1 MVNRGKLGQH
11 AVLPLPQDTHSPY
24 TRYSI
29 LDTLSIAPT
38 PTPTPSSPLPN
49 SVWNSPAPLPSNNP
63 MSPRALSLLGL
74 SLLAAIT
81 GRAQSAD
88 TVFVEAESLSA
99 HGGWKLDTAFT
110 NIVGSP
116 YLLAHGLGKPVADAT
131 GTVRIPAAGEY
142 RVWVRTK
149 DWVAHWNAPGTPGR
163 FQLIVNGQPV
173 AAEFGTKGA
182 EWHWQAGGKV
192 TLPAGDVKIAL
203 HDLTGFAGRAD
214 AILFSKDASFTPPE
228 GDALV
233 AARSQWNSPKGA
245 EDQGEF
251 DLVVVGGGYG
261 GMGAALSASRQ
272 SLKVA
277 FIQDRFVLGGNGS
290 SEVGVWAM
298 GGTTRGKYP
307 HLGEMIEEIGDRSPD
322 SPGRVDSFGDEL
334 KEQVIRKEK
343 NVSLFL
349 GHFATGV
356 VMDGNRIAAVKAI
369 DVKTGREKVFRAK
382 FVADTTGH
390 GWVGAYAGATFRV
403 EPNKRM
409 GMSNMWFYQDEA
421 QASTWPATPW
431 ALPLEMGDFP
441 LLQKSKSKID
451 DKPFMKAEWFWE
463 SGFDQDPIKDLE
475 YIRDW
480 NFRAMYGAFSALKNG
495 PQKDKYALSELKW
508 ASHVGGPR
516 ESRLFDGDIILN
528 KDNIVQR
535 TDFPD
540 GCVPTTWDIDL
551 HYAREEYAKK
561 FPENPFISRA
571 AFGYVDASGKHIAAV
586 DRRNGYPLPYRLFY
600 SKNINNLFFAGR
612 HISVTH
618 EALGTV
624 RVMRTIGMMGEVV
637 GKAAYLAVRENTDP
651 RGVYAKHLPDLIKLM
666 EQPGRMR
673 RSDLRSELFLD
684 TSIADYKELPV
695 ARMNSDLTKG
705 TPTKL
710 SADDLKELAKLGGI
724 VVDDAQAK
732 FEGKW
737 TQGHGIPH
745 LATGYHYAS
754 GAGNRATYTFEVKE
768 AGKYEVRGHWE
779 GHENRSGNSLLTI
792 NRAGEKPVALRLNQ
806 KVGVI
811 EKPTVIGKFTF
822 AAGTHT
828 LVLSSDGAKGGVQA
842 DVFQL
847 VLAE

>member
-1 MVNRGKLGQH
+1 
-11 AVLPLPQDTHSPY
+11 
-24 TRYSI
+24 
-29 LDTLSIAPT
+29 
-38 PTPTPSSPLPN
+38 
-49 SVWNSPAPLPSNNP
+49 

-74 SLLAAIT
+74 SLLAAVT

-88 TVFVEAESLSA
+88 TVFVEAESLASP
-99 HGGWKLDTAFT
+99 GGWKLDTAFT

-116 YLLAHGLGKPVADAT
+116 YLLAHGLGKPVADAS
-131 GTVRIPAAGEY
+131 GIVRIPAAGEY

-173 AAEFGTKGA
+173 SAEFGTQGA

-233 AARSQWNSPKGA
+233 AARSRWNSPKGA
-245 EDQGEF
+245 EDLGEF

-369 DVKTGREKVFRAK
+369 DVKTGREKIFRAK

-390 GWVGAYAGATFRV
+390 GWVGAYAGATYRT

-441 LLQKSKSKID
+441 LLQKSKSRID

-495 PQKDKYALSELKW
+495 SQKDKYALAELKW

-618 EALGTV
+618 EALGTI

-684 TSIADYKELPV
+684 TSIADYKELPTHR
-695 ARMNSDLTKG
+695 AALDLTKG

-737 TQGHGIPH
+737 TQGQGIPH
-745 LATGYHYAS
+745 LAAGYHYAS
-754 GAGNRATYTFEVKE
+754 GAGNRATYAFEVKE

-779 GHENRSGNSLLTI
+779 GHENRSGNALLTI

-811 EKPTVIGKFTF
+811 EKPTVIGKFSF

-847 VLAE
+847 VRAE

>member
-1 MVNRGKLGQH
+1 MPPR
-11 AVLPLPQDTHSPY
+11 VLL
-24 TRYSI
+24 
-29 LDTLSIAPT
+29 
-38 PTPTPSSPLPN
+38 
-49 SVWNSPAPLPSNNP
+49 
-63 MSPRALSLLGL
+63 LLGL
-74 SLLAAIT
+74 TLLSAIT
-81 GRAQSAD
+81 GSAQSAD
-88 TVFVEAESLSA
+88 TIFVEAESLASF
-99 HGGWKLDTAFT
+99 GGWKLDTSFT

-131 GTVRIPAAGEY
+131 GTVHVATAGEY

-163 FQLIVNGQPV
+163 FQLIVNGQPL
-173 AAEFGTKGA
+173 AAEFGTEGA
-182 EWHWQAGGKV
+182 EWHWQEGGKV
-192 TLPAGDVKIAL
+192 SLAAGDVKIAL

-214 AILFSKDASFTPPE
+214 AILFSKDAAFTPPE
-228 GDALV
+228 GEALR
-233 AARSQWNSPKGA
+233 AARSKWDSPKGP

-261 GMGAALSASRQ
+261 GLGAALSASRQ

-277 FIQDRFVLGGNGS
+277 FVQDRFVLGGNGS
-290 SEVGVWAM
+290 SEIGVWAM

-307 HLGEMIEEIGDRSPD
+307 HLGEIIEEIGDRSPD
-322 SPGRVDSFGDEL
+322 SPGRADSFGDEL
-334 KEQVIRKEK
+334 KEKVVRNEK
-343 NVSLFL
+343 NISLFL

-390 GWVGAYAGATFRV
+390 GWVGAYAGAKFTIQKD
-403 EPNKRM
+403 KRM

-421 QASTWPATPW
+421 TASTWPATPW
-431 ALPLEMGDFP
+431 ALPLELGDFP
-441 LLQKSKSKID
+441 PLQKSKSKID

-463 SGFDQDPIKDLE
+463 SGFDQDPINGLE

-480 NFRAMYGAFSALKNG
+480 NFRAIYGAFSALKNG
-495 PQKDKYALSELKW
+495 PQKEKYAHADLKW
-508 ASHVGGPR
+508 ASHIGGPR
-516 ESRLFDGDIILN
+516 ESRLFVGDVVLT
-528 KDNIVQR
+528 KEDIVAR
-535 TDFPD
+535 KEFDD

-551 HYAREEYAKK
+551 HYAREQYAKK

-571 AFGYVDASGKHIAAV
+571 AFGYFGPDGKPTPAV

-600 SKNINNLFFAGR
+600 SQNISNLFLAGR

-651 RGVYAKHLPDLIKLM
+651 RGVYQKHLPDLIKLM

-673 RSDLRSELFLD
+673 RADLRSELFLD

-695 ARMNSDLTKG
+695 GRMNRDLTKG
-705 TPTKL
+705 TPSKL
-710 SADDLKELAKLGGI
+710 SDEEAKELAKMGGI
-724 VVDDAQAK
+724 VVDDSQAK

-737 TQGHGIPH
+737 TEGHSLDHVGS
-745 LATGYHYAS
+745 GYHYAG
-754 GAGNRATYTFEVKE
+754 GAGNRATFTVEVKD
-768 AGKYEVRGHWE
+768 AGKYELRGYWQ
-779 GHENRSGNSLLTI
+779 GHENRSGNALLVI
-792 NRAGEKPVALRLNQ
+792 NRAGEKPVSLRLNQ
-806 KVGVI
+806 KVGEI
-811 EKPTVIGKFTF
+811 DKPVALGKFQF

-828 LVLSSDGAKGGVQA
+828 IVLSTDGAKGNVQA
-842 DVFQL
+842 DAFQL
-847 VLAE
+847 ILAD

>member
-1 MVNRGKLGQH
+1 
-11 AVLPLPQDTHSPY
+11 
-24 TRYSI
+24 
-29 LDTLSIAPT
+29 
-38 PTPTPSSPLPN
+38 
-49 SVWNSPAPLPSNNP
+49 
-63 MSPRALSLLGL
+63 MSPRALSFLGL
-74 SLLAAIT
+74 SLLAAAT

-88 TVFVEAESLSA
+88 TVFVEAESLAS

-149 DWVAHWNAPGTPGR
+149 DWVAHWKAPGTPGR

-214 AILFSKDASFTPPE
+214 AILFSKDASFVPPE

-233 AARSQWNSPKGA
+233 AARSRWNSPKGA
-245 EDQGEF
+245 EDQGEY

-261 GMGAALSASRQ
+261 GLGAALSASRQ

-290 SEVGVWAM
+290 SEIGVWAM

-307 HLGEMIEEIGDRSPD
+307 HLGEIIEEIGDRSPD

-334 KEQVIRKEK
+334 KEQVVRKEK
-343 NVSLFL
+343 NISLFL

-356 VMDGNRIAAVKAI
+356 VMNGDRIAAVKAI
-369 DVKTGREKVFRAK
+369 DVKTGREKVFRGK

-390 GWVGAYAGATFRV
+390 GWVGAYAGATFRT

-421 QASTWPATPW
+421 QASAWPATPW

-495 PQKDKYALSELKW
+495 PQKDKYAFAELKW

-516 ESRLFDGDIILN
+516 ESRLFDGDLILN
-528 KDNIVQR
+528 KDHIVQR
-535 TDFPD
+535 TEFPD

-551 HYAREEYAKK
+551 HYAKEQYAKK
-561 FPENPFISRA
+561 FPDNPFISRA

-600 SKNINNLFFAGR
+600 SKNIGNLFFAGR

-684 TSIADYKELPV
+684 TSIADFKELPV
-695 ARMNSDLTKG
+695 GRMNADLHKSA
-705 TPTKL
+705 PSKL
-710 SADDLKELAKLGGI
+710 SGDELQELAKLGGI

-732 FEGKW
+732 LEGKW
-737 TQGHGIPH
+737 TAGHGIGH
-745 LATGYHYAS
+745 LGAGYHYAA
-754 GAGNRATYTFEVKE
+754 GAGSRATYAFEVKD
-768 AGKYEVRGHWE
+768 AGKYELRGYWE
-779 GHENRSGNSLLTI
+779 GHENRSGNALLTI
-792 NRAGEKPVALRLNQ
+792 NRTGEKPVALRLNQ
-806 KVGVI
+806 KVGEI
-811 EKPTVIGKFTF
+811 DKPAKLGKFTF

-828 LVLSSDGAKGGVQA
+828 LVLSTEGAKGNVHA
-842 DVFQL
+842 DAFQL

>member
-1 MVNRGKLGQH
+1 
-11 AVLPLPQDTHSPY
+11 
-24 TRYSI
+24 
-29 LDTLSIAPT
+29 
-38 PTPTPSSPLPN
+38 
-49 SVWNSPAPLPSNNP
+49 
-63 MSPRALSLLGL
+63 MSPRALSFLGL
-74 SLLAAIT
+74 SLLAAAT

-88 TVFVEAESLSA
+88 TVFVEAESLAS

-149 DWVAHWNAPGTPGR
+149 DWVAHWKAPGTPGR

-214 AILFSKDASFTPPE
+214 AILFSKDASFVPPE

-233 AARSQWNSPKGA
+233 AARSRWNSPKGA
-245 EDQGEF
+245 EDQGEY

-261 GMGAALSASRQ
+261 GLGAALSASRQ

-290 SEVGVWAM
+290 SEIGVWAM

-307 HLGEMIEEIGDRSPD
+307 HLGEIIEEIGDRSPD

-334 KEQVIRKEK
+334 KEQVVRKEK
-343 NVSLFL
+343 NISLFL

-356 VMDGNRIAAVKAI
+356 VMNGDRIAAVKAI
-369 DVKTGREKVFRAK
+369 DVKTGREKVFRGK

-390 GWVGAYAGATFRV
+390 GWVGAYAGATFRT

-421 QASTWPATPW
+421 QASAWPATPW

-463 SGFDQDPIKDLE
+463 SGFDKDPIKDLE

-495 PQKDKYALSELKW
+495 PQKDKYAFAELKW

-516 ESRLFDGDIILN
+516 ESRLFDGDLILN
-528 KDNIVQR
+528 KDHIVQR
-535 TDFPD
+535 TEFPD

-551 HYAREEYAKK
+551 HYAKEQYAKK
-561 FPENPFISRA
+561 FPDNPFISRA

-600 SKNINNLFFAGR
+600 SKNIGNLFFAGR

-684 TSIADYKELPV
+684 TSIADFKELPV
-695 ARMNSDLTKG
+695 GRMNADLHKSA
-705 TPTKL
+705 PSKL
-710 SADDLKELAKLGGI
+710 SGDELQELAKLGGI

-732 FEGKW
+732 LEGKW
-737 TQGHGIPH
+737 TAGHGIGH
-745 LATGYHYAS
+745 LGAGYHYAA
-754 GAGNRATYTFEVKE
+754 GAGSRATYAFEVKD
-768 AGKYEVRGHWE
+768 AGKYELRGYWE
-779 GHENRSGNSLLTI
+779 GHENRSGNALLTI
-792 NRAGEKPVALRLNQ
+792 NRTGEKPVALRLNQ
-806 KVGVI
+806 KVGEI
-811 EKPTVIGKFTF
+811 DKPAKLGKFTF

-828 LVLSSDGAKGGVQA
+828 LVLSTEGAKGNVHA
-842 DVFQL
+842 DAFQL

>member
-1 MVNRGKLGQH
+1 MPPRL
-11 AVLPLPQDTHSPY
+11 
-24 TRYSI
+24 
-29 LDTLSIAPT
+29 LSF
-38 PTPTPSSPLPN
+38 
-49 SVWNSPAPLPSNNP
+49 
-63 MSPRALSLLGL
+63 LGL
-74 SLLAAIT
+74 SLLASLS

-88 TVFVEAESLSA
+88 TIFVEAESLAA
-99 HGGWKLDTAFT
+99 HGGWKLDTSFT

-131 GTVRIPAAGEY
+131 GTVRIPSAGEY

-182 EWHWQAGGKV
+182 EWHWQEGGKV

-214 AILFSKDASFTPPE
+214 AILFSKDAAYAPPE
-228 GDALV
+228 GEALV
-233 AARSQWNSPKGA
+233 AARAKWNSPNGA

-261 GMGAALSASRQ
+261 GLGAALSASRQ

-290 SEVGVWAM
+290 SEIGVWAM
-298 GGTTRGKYP
+298 GGTTRGKFP

-334 KEQVIRKEK
+334 KEQVVRKEK
-343 NVSLFL
+343 NISLFL

-356 VMDGNRIAAVKAI
+356 TMDGNRIAAVKAI
-369 DVKTGREKVFRAK
+369 DVKTGRAKLFRAK

-390 GWVGAYAGATFRV
+390 GWVGAYAGASFRT

-409 GMSNMWFYQDEA
+409 GMSNMWFYQDA
-421 QASTWPATPW
+421 DQASSWPATPW

-441 LLQKSKSKID
+441 LLQKSKAKID

-495 PQKDKYALSELKW
+495 PQKEKYALAELKW

-551 HYAREEYAKK
+551 HYAKEQYAKK

-651 RGVYAKHLPDLIKLM
+651 RGVYQKHLPDLIKLM

-673 RSDLRSELFLD
+673 RTDLRSDLFLD
-684 TSIADYKELPV
+684 TSIADFKELPV
-695 ARMNSDLTKG
+695 GKMNLDLTKG

-710 SADDLKELAKLGGI
+710 TPDDLKELAKLGGI

-737 TQGHGIPH
+737 TQGQGIAH
-745 LATGYHYAS
+745 LAAGYQYAA
-754 GAGNRATYTFEVKE
+754 GAGSRATYTFEVKE
-768 AGKYEVRGHWE
+768 GGKYELRGYWE

-811 EKPTVIGKFTF
+811 EKPTVLGKFTF

-828 LVLSSDGAKGGVQA
+828 LVLSTDGAKGNVHA
-842 DVFQL
+842 DAFQL
-847 VLAE
+847 VRAD

>member
-1 MVNRGKLGQH
+1 MSLRL
-11 AVLPLPQDTHSPY
+11 LP
-24 TRYSI
+24 
-29 LDTLSIAPT
+29 
-38 PTPTPSSPLPN
+38 
-49 SVWNSPAPLPSNNP
+49 
-63 MSPRALSLLGL
+63 LLGL
-74 SLLAAIT
+74 TGFAALVGHAAT
-81 GRAQSAD
+81 AD
-88 TVFVEAESLSA
+88 TVFLEAESLAS

-149 DWVAHWNAPGTPGR
+149 DWVAHWKAPGTPGR

-173 AAEFGTKGA
+173 AVEFGNQGA

-192 TLPAGDVKIAL
+192 TLPAGEVKLAL

-214 AILFSKDASFTPPE
+214 AILFSKDAAFTPPE
-228 GDALV
+228 GEALV
-233 AARSQWNSPKGA
+233 AARSKWNSPQGP

-261 GMGAALSASRQ
+261 GLGAALSGARQ

-277 FIQDRFVLGGNGS
+277 FLQDRFVLGGNGS
-290 SEVGVWAM
+290 SEIGVWAM

-307 HLGEMIEEIGDRSPD
+307 HLGEIIEEIGDRSPD

-334 KEQVIRKEK
+334 KEQVVRKEK
-343 NVSLFL
+343 NISLFL

-356 VMDGNRIAAVKAI
+356 VMNGDRIAAVKAI
-369 DVKTGREKVFRAK
+369 DVKTGREKVFRGK

-390 GWVGAYAGATFRV
+390 GWVGAYAGATFRT

-421 QASTWPATPW
+421 QASAWPATPW

-463 SGFDQDPIKDLE
+463 SGFDKDPIKDLE

-495 PQKDKYALSELKW
+495 PQKDKYAFAELKW

-516 ESRLFDGDIILN
+516 ESRLFDGDLILN
-528 KDNIVQR
+528 KDHIVQR
-535 TDFPD
+535 TEFPD

-551 HYAREEYAKK
+551 HYAKEQYAKK
-561 FPENPFISRA
+561 FPDNPFISRA

-600 SKNINNLFFAGR
+600 SKNIGNLFFAGR

-684 TSIADYKELPV
+684 TSIADFKELPV
-695 ARMNSDLTKG
+695 GRMNADLHKSA
-705 TPTKL
+705 PSKL
-710 SADDLKELAKLGGI
+710 SGDELQELAKLGGI

-732 FEGKW
+732 LEGKW
-737 TQGHGIPH
+737 TAGHGIGH
-745 LATGYHYAS
+745 LGAGYHYAA
-754 GAGNRATYTFEVKE
+754 GAGSRATYAFEVKD
-768 AGKYEVRGHWE
+768 AGKYELRGYWE
-779 GHENRSGNSLLTI
+779 GHENRSGNALLTI
-792 NRAGEKPVALRLNQ
+792 NRTGEKPVALRLNQ
-806 KVGVI
+806 KVGEI
-811 EKPTVIGKFTF
+811 DKPAKLGKFTF

-828 LVLSSDGAKGGVQA
+828 LVLSTEGAKGNVHA
-842 DVFQL
+842 DAFQL

>member
-1 MVNRGKLGQH
+1 
-11 AVLPLPQDTHSPY
+11 
-24 TRYSI
+24 
-29 LDTLSIAPT
+29 
-38 PTPTPSSPLPN
+38 
-49 SVWNSPAPLPSNNP
+49 
-63 MSPRALSLLGL
+63 MSPRVLPLLGL
-74 SLLAAIT
+74 SLLAAVV

-116 YLLAHGLGKPVADAT
+116 YLLAHGLGQPVGDAT

-149 DWVAHWNAPGTPGR
+149 DWVAHWKAPGTPGR

-182 EWHWQAGGKV
+182 EWHWQEGGKV
-192 TLPAGDVKIAL
+192 TLPAGEVKIAL
-203 HDLTGFAGRAD
+203 HDLTGFDGRAD
-214 AILFSKDASFTPPE
+214 AILFSKDAAFTPPE

-261 GMGAALSASRQ
+261 GLGASLSASRQ

-322 SPGRVDSFGDEL
+322 S
-334 KEQVIRKEK
+334 
-343 NVSLFL
+343 LFL

-390 GWVGAYAGATFRV
+390 GWVGAYAGATFRT

-409 GMSNMWFYQDEA
+409 GMSNMWFYQDA
-421 QASTWPATPW
+421 DQASTWPATPW

-463 SGFDQDPIKDLE
+463 SGFDKDPIKDLE

-495 PQKDKYALSELKW
+495 PQKDKYALAELKW

-516 ESRLFDGDIILN
+516 ESRLFDGDLILTKQDIVER
-528 KDNIVQR
+528 KD
-535 TDFPD
+535 FED

-561 FPENPFISRA
+561 FPDNPFISRA

-637 GKAAYLAVRENTDP
+637 GKAAYLAIRENTDP
-651 RGVYAKHLPDLIKLM
+651 RGVYQKHLPDLIKLM

-673 RSDLRSELFLD
+673 RTDLRTDLFLD
-684 TSIADYKELPV
+684 TSIADYKELPTHR
-695 ARMNSDLTKG
+695 AALDLTKG
-705 TPTKL
+705 TPSKL
-710 SADDLKELAKLGGI
+710 SPDDVKELAKLGGI

-732 FEGKW
+732 YEGKW
-737 TQGHGIPH
+737 TEGRGLPH
-745 LATGYHYAS
+745 LGAGYHYAA
-754 GAGNRATYTFEVKE
+754 GNGNRATYAFDVKE
-768 AGKYEVRGHWE
+768 AGKYELRGYWE
-779 GHENRSGNSLLTI
+779 GHENRSANAVLTI
-792 NRAGEKPVALRLNQ
+792 NRGGEKPVVLRLNQ
-806 KVGVI
+806 KDGAI
-811 EKPTVIGKFTF
+811 EKPVVLGKFTF

-828 LVLSSDGAKGGVQA
+828 IVLSSEGAKGNVHA
-842 DVFQL
+842 DAFQL

>member
-1 MVNRGKLGQH
+1 
-11 AVLPLPQDTHSPY
+11 
-24 TRYSI
+24 
-29 LDTLSIAPT
+29 
-38 PTPTPSSPLPN
+38 
-49 SVWNSPAPLPSNNP
+49 
-63 MSPRALSLLGL
+63 MSPRVLSLLGL
-74 SLLAAIT
+74 ALLAAVS

-88 TVFVEAESLSA
+88 TVFVEAESLAS
-99 HGGWKLDTAFT
+99 HGGWKLDTSFT

-131 GTVRIPAAGEY
+131 GSVRIAVAGEY

-182 EWHWQAGGKV
+182 EWHWQEGGKV

-228 GDALV
+228 GEALV
-233 AARSQWNSPKGA
+233 AARSKWNSPKGA

-261 GMGAALSASRQ
+261 GLGAALSASRQ

-290 SEVGVWAM
+290 SEIGVWAM
-298 GGTTRGKYP
+298 GGTTRGKFP

-322 SPGRVDSFGDEL
+322 SPGRIDSFGDDL
-334 KEQVIRKEK
+334 KEKVVRSEK
-343 NVSLFL
+343 NISLFL
-349 GHFATGV
+349 GHYATGV
-356 VMDGNRIAAVKAI
+356 IMDGNRIAAVKAI

-390 GWVGAYAGATFRV
+390 GWVGAYAGATFRT
-403 EPNKRM
+403 EPDKRM
-409 GMSNMWFYQDEA
+409 GMSNMWFYQDA
-421 QASTWPATPW
+421 DQASSWPATPW

-441 LLQKSKSKID
+441 LLQKSKAKID

-463 SGFDQDPIKDLE
+463 SGFDKDPIKDLE

-495 PQKDKYALSELKW
+495 PDKAKYALSDLKW

-528 KDNIVQR
+528 KEDIITR
-535 TDFPD
+535 RDFDD

-551 HYAREEYAKK
+551 HYAKEQYAKK
-561 FPENPFISRA
+561 FPDNAFISRA
-571 AFGYVDASGKHIAAV
+571 AFGYTDASGKQVHAV

-651 RGVYAKHLPDLIKLM
+651 RGVYQKHLPDLIKLM

-673 RSDLRSELFLD
+673 RSDLRADLFLD
-684 TSIADYKELPV
+684 TSIADFKELPV
-695 ARMNSDLTKG
+695 GRMNADLQKG

-710 SADDLKELAKLGGI
+710 SADDLKELAKLGGVI
-724 VVDDAQAK
+724 VDDAQAK

-737 TQGHGIPH
+737 TQGHGLAH
-745 LATGYHYAS
+745 LGAGYHYAS
-754 GAGNRATYTFEVKE
+754 GAGNRATYTFEVKD
-768 AGKYEVRGHWE
+768 AGKYELRGYWE
-779 GHENRSGNSLLTI
+779 AHENRSGNSVLTI
-792 NRAGEKPVALRLNQ
+792 NRVGEKPVTLRLNQ

-811 EKPTVIGKFTF
+811 DQANKLGKFSF

-828 LVLSSDGAKGGVQA
+828 LVLSSDGAKGNVHA
-842 DVFQL
+842 DAFQL
-847 VLAE
+847 ILAD

>member
-1 MVNRGKLGQH
+1 
-11 AVLPLPQDTHSPY
+11 
-24 TRYSI
+24 
-29 LDTLSIAPT
+29 
-38 PTPTPSSPLPN
+38 
-49 SVWNSPAPLPSNNP
+49 
-63 MSPRALSLLGL
+63 MSPRVLPLLGL
-74 SLLAAIT
+74 SLLAALT

-88 TVFVEAESLSA
+88 TVFVEAESLAA
-99 HGGWKLDTAFT
+99 HGGWKIDTAFT

-182 EWHWQAGGKV
+182 EWHWQEGGKV

-214 AILFSKDASFTPPE
+214 AILFSKDASFAPPE
-228 GDALV
+228 GEALV
-233 AARSQWNSPKGA
+233 AARSKWNSPKGA
-245 EDQGEF
+245 EDQGEY

-261 GMGAALSASRQ
+261 GLGAALSASRQ

-290 SEVGVWAM
+290 SEIGVWAM

-307 HLGEMIEEIGDRSPD
+307 HLGEIIEEIGDRSPD

-334 KEQVIRKEK
+334 KEQVVRKEK
-343 NVSLFL
+343 NISLFL

-356 VMDGNRIAAVKAI
+356 VMDGSRIAAVKAI

-409 GMSNMWFYQDEA
+409 GMSNMWFYQDED
-421 QASTWPATPW
+421 QVSTWPATPW

-463 SGFDQDPIKDLE
+463 SGFDKDPIKDLE
-475 YIRDW
+475 HIRDW

-495 PQKDKYALSELKW
+495 PQKDKYAKAELKW

-528 KDNIVQR
+528 KQDIVER
-535 TDFPD
+535 KEFDD

-551 HYAREEYAKK
+551 HYAKEQYAKK
-561 FPENPFISRA
+561 FPDNPFISRA
-571 AFGYVDASGKHIAAV
+571 AFGYVDASGKHVAAV

-600 SKNINNLFFAGR
+600 SKNISNLFFAGR

-651 RGVYAKHLPDLIKLM
+651 RGVYQKHLPDLIKLM

-673 RSDLRSELFLD
+673 RADLRSDLFLD
-684 TSIADYKELPV
+684 ASIADFKELPV
-695 ARMNSDLTKG
+695 GRMNMDLQKG
-705 TPTKL
+705 QPTKL
-710 SADDLKELAKLGGI
+710 SGDDLKELAKLGGI

-732 FEGKW
+732 YEGKW
-737 TQGHGIPH
+737 TEGHGLAH
-745 LATGYHYAS
+745 LGAGYHYAA
-754 GAGNRATYTFEVKE
+754 GKGNRATYALEVKD
-768 AGKYEVRGHWE
+768 AGKYELRGYWE
-779 GHENRSGNSLLTI
+779 GHENRSPNAVLTL
-792 NRAGEKPVALRLNQ
+792 NRAGEKPVTLRLNQ
-806 KVGVI
+806 TTGSVDKAVVL
-811 EKPTVIGKFTF
+811 GKFTF
-822 AAGTHT
+822 AAGTHS
-828 LVLSSDGAKGGVQA
+828 LVLSSDGAKGNVHA
-842 DVFQL
+842 DAFQL
-847 VLAE
+847 VPAE

>member
-1 MVNRGKLGQH
+1 
-11 AVLPLPQDTHSPY
+11 
-24 TRYSI
+24 
-29 LDTLSIAPT
+29 
-38 PTPTPSSPLPN
+38 
-49 SVWNSPAPLPSNNP
+49 

-74 SLLAAIT
+74 SLLAAVT

-88 TVFVEAESLSA
+88 TVFVEAESLTSP
-99 HGGWKLDTAFT
+99 GGWKLDTAFT

-116 YLLAHGLGKPVADAT
+116 YLLAHGLGKPVADAS

-369 DVKTGREKVFRAK
+369 DVKTGRAKLFRAK

-390 GWVGAYAGATFRV
+390 GWVGAYAGATYRT

-409 GMSNMWFYQDEA
+409 GMSNMWFYQDVD

-441 LLQKSKSKID
+441 LLQKSKAKID

-535 TDFPD
+535 TEFPD

-618 EALGTV
+618 EALGTI

-695 ARMNSDLTKG
+695 GKMNLDLTKG

-710 SADDLKELAKLGGI
+710 SPDDLKELAKLGGI

-737 TQGHGIPH
+737 TQGQGIPH
-745 LATGYHYAS
+745 LAAGYHYAA

-768 AGKYEVRGHWE
+768 GGKYELRGYWE
-779 GHENRSGNSLLTI
+779 AHENRSGNALLTI

-806 KVGVI
+806 KTGVI
-811 EKPTVIGKFTF
+811 EKPTVLGKFTF

-828 LVLSSDGAKGGVQA
+828 LVLSTEGAKGNVHA
-842 DVFQL
+842 DAFQL

>member
-1 MVNRGKLGQH
+1 
-11 AVLPLPQDTHSPY
+11 
-24 TRYSI
+24 
-29 LDTLSIAPT
+29 
-38 PTPTPSSPLPN
+38 
-49 SVWNSPAPLPSNNP
+49 
-63 MSPRALSLLGL
+63 MSPRVLFAIGL
-74 SLLAAIT
+74 SLISAISSQ
-81 GRAQSAD
+81 AQTSS
-88 TVFVEAESLSA
+88 TVFVEAESLA
-99 HGGWKLDTAFT
+99 QWGGWKLDTAFT

-116 YLLAHGLGKPVADAT
+116 YLLAHGLGKPVTDAT
-131 GTVRIPAAGEY
+131 GVVKVAEAGEY
-142 RVWVRTK
+142 RVWARTK
-149 DWVAHWNAPGTPGR
+149 DWVAHWKAPGQPGR
-163 FQLIVNGQPV
+163 FQIVVNGQPLET
-173 AAEFGTKGA
+173 EFGTEGA
-182 EWHWQAGGKV
+182 EWHWQVGGKIS
-192 TLPAGDVKIAL
+192 LHAGDNNITL
-203 HDLTGFAGRAD
+203 HDLTGFDGRVD
-214 AILFSKDASFTPPE
+214 AIVLSKDKNFTPPE
-228 GDALV
+228 GSALITFRQQQLNPNGPEDA
-233 AARSQWNSPKGA
+233 G
-245 EDQGEF
+245 DF

-261 GMGAALSASRQ
+261 GMGAALSAARQ

-290 SEVGVWAM
+290 SEIGVWAM
-298 GGTTRGKYP
+298 GGTTRGKFP

-356 VMDGNRIAAVKAI
+356 VLDGNRIAAVKAI
-369 DVKTGREKVFRAK
+369 DVKTGREKLFRAK

-390 GWVGAYAGATFRV
+390 GWVGAYAGATYRT

-421 QASTWPATPW
+421 QASSWPATPW

-441 LLQKSKSKID
+441 LLQKSKSRID

-495 PQKDKYALSELKW
+495 SQKDKYALAELKW

-516 ESRLFDGDIILN
+516 ESRLFDGDLILN

-571 AFGYVDASGKHIAAV
+571 AFGYVGEDGKHIAAV
-586 DRRNGYPLPYRLFY
+586 DRRTGYPLPYRLFY
-600 SKNINNLFFAGR
+600 SQNIGNLFMAGR

-618 EALGTV
+618 EALGTI

-651 RGVYAKHLPDLIKLM
+651 RGVYQKHLPDLLKLL

-673 RSDLRSELFLD
+673 RTELRSDLFLD
-684 TSIADYKELPV
+684 TSIADYKELPIHR
-695 ARMNSDLTKG
+695 AALDLTKG

-710 SADDLKELAKLGGI
+710 SPDDLKELAKLGGI

-737 TQGHGIPH
+737 TQGHGLAH
-745 LATGYHYAS
+745 LGAGYHYAS
-754 GAGNRATYTFEVKE
+754 GSGNRATYTIEIKD
-768 AGKYEVRGHWE
+768 AGKYELRGFWQ

-792 NRAGEKPVALRLNQ
+792 NRAGEKPITLRLNH
-806 KVGVI
+806 KVGEI
-811 EKPTVIGKFTF
+811 EQANKLGKFSF

-828 LVLSSDGAKGGVQA
+828 LVLSTDGAKGSVQA
-842 DVFQL
+842 DAFQL
-847 VLAE
+847 ILAD

>member
-1 MVNRGKLGQH
+1 M
-11 AVLPLPQDTHSPY
+11 P
-24 TRYSI
+24 
-29 LDTLSIAPT
+29 
-38 PTPTPSSPLPN
+38 
-49 SVWNSPAPLPSNNP
+49 
-63 MSPRALSLLGL
+63 PRTLSLLGL
-74 SLLAAIT
+74 SLLATLT
-81 GRAQSAD
+81 GQAQSTD
-88 TVFVEAESLSA
+88 TIFVETESLAS

-131 GTVRIPAAGEY
+131 GTVHVTAAGEY
-142 RVWVRTK
+142 RIWVRTK

-163 FQLIVNGQPV
+163 FQLIVNGQPL
-173 AAEFGTKGA
+173 AAEFGTQGA
-182 EWHWQAGGKV
+182 EWHWQEGGKV
-192 TLPAGDVKIAL
+192 TLPAGDTKIAL

-214 AILFSKDASFTPPE
+214 ALLFSKDASFVPPDGE
-228 GDALV
+228 ALL
-233 AARSQWNSPKGA
+233 AARSKWNNPNGPA
-245 EDQGEF
+245 DEGEF

-261 GMGAALSASRQ
+261 GLGAALSGARQ
-272 SLKVA
+272 SLKIA

-290 SEVGVWAM
+290 SEIGVWAM

-307 HLGEMIEEIGDRSPD
+307 HLGEIIEEIGDRSPD
-322 SPGRVDSFGDEL
+322 SPGRIDSFGDEL
-334 KEQVIRKEK
+334 KEKVVRNEK
-343 NVSLFL
+343 TISLFL

-356 VMDGNRIAAVKAI
+356 IMDGSRIAAVKAI

-390 GWVGAYAGATFRV
+390 GWIGAYAGAKFTQ
-403 EPNKRM
+403 EKDKRM

-421 QASTWPATPW
+421 AATNWPATPW
-431 ALPLEMGDFP
+431 ALPLELGDFP

-451 DKPFMKAEWFWE
+451 EKPFMKAEWFWE

-475 YIRDW
+475 HIRDW
-480 NFRAMYGAFSALKNG
+480 NFRAIYGAFAALKNG
-495 PQKDKYALSELKW
+495 PEKERYAHADLKW

-516 ESRLFDGDIILN
+516 ESRLLTGDIVIN
-528 KDNIVQR
+528 KQDIITR
-535 TDFPD
+535 KEFDD

-551 HYAREEYAKK
+551 HYAREQYAKK

-571 AFGYVDASGKHIAAV
+571 AFGYVGENGKGIPAV

-600 SKNINNLFFAGR
+600 SQNISNLFMAGR

-651 RGVYAKHLPDLIKLM
+651 RGVYQQHLPDLIKLM

-673 RSDLRSELFLD
+673 RTDLRSELFLD
-684 TSIADYKELPV
+684 TSIADFRELPV
-695 ARMNSDLTKG
+695 GKMNLDLQKG

-710 SADDLKELAKLGGI
+710 TAEESAELSKLGGI

-737 TQGHGIPH
+737 TEGHSLDH
-745 LATGYHYAS
+745 LGSGYHYAG
-754 GAGNRATYTFEVKE
+754 GAGNRATFTFEVKD
-768 AGKYEVRGHWE
+768 AGKYELRGYWQ
-779 GHENRSGNSLLTI
+779 GHENRSGNALLII
-792 NRAGEKPVALRLNQ
+792 NRAGEKPVSLRLDQ
-806 KVGVI
+806 KVGEI
-811 EKPTVIGKFTF
+811 EKPVSLGRFQF

-828 LVLSSDGAKGGVQA
+828 LVLSTEGAKGNVQA
-842 DVFQL
+842 DAFQL
-847 VLAE
+847 VRAD